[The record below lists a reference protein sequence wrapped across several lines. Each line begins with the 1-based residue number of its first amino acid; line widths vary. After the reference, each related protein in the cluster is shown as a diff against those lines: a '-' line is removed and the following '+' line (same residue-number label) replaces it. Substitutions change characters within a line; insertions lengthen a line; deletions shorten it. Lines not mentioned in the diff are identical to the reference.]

1 MLRKGPDR
9 RIGLRRKGQHLP
21 VPPAIARA
29 LDCAGVTGR
38 TVAGRDEEGPRV
50 VGLLREVAAIAELE
64 PVGDPEPAPAL
75 AAVVAC
81 EDLARCTGQ
90 DRGAAIDRDRNVVD
104 VGIGDPL
111 RRDPGPA
118 VATIGAAPEAIDLD
132 PGPDNAM
139 VRGIDGQRRDPRY
152 ADVGAFVGDVGRQ
165 LLPMRAAIGRAEECR
180 GPRTGE
186 DDVGIDRI
194 DRDPPDIEAVHRRVE
209 ALEALPAVAAFVDAV
224 IGAGEDRARLLAVH
238 GQPEHSALAP
248 QPLADPPPALAAIR
262 TEPRAAPYRPDADR
276 EIACHGPVLR
286 SRSVIPGRRAA
297 ASPEP
302 IFQRPVFMGSGPD
315 PAGRPGMTPVI
326 ASVRAFPAGV
336 RDVDDDAIGA
346 GPFHLEIRVAAGRHR
361 RVDMILGGQPLAVRA
376 LKL

>member
-1 MLRKGPDR
+1 MRRKGPDR
-9 RIGLRRKGQHLP
+9 RIGLRREGQHLP

-81 EDLARCTGQ
+81 EDLARRAGQ

-118 VATIGAAPEAIDLD
+118 VATIGAAPDAIDLD

-139 VRGIDGQRRDPRY
+139 VRGIDGQRRDPRH

-165 LLPMRAAIGRAEECR
+165 LLPMRAAIRRAEECR

-194 DRDPPDIEAVHRRVE
+194 DRDPPNIEAVHRRVE
-209 ALEALPAVAAFVDAV
+209 ALEALPAIAAFVDTV
-224 IGAGEDRARLLAVH
+224 IGAGEDRARLLGVH

-276 EIACHGPVLR
+276 EIACHGRFLPRLSSPPR
-286 SRSVIPGRRAA
+286 KRGSSATAAILAAPGFPLSR
-297 ASPEP
+297 E
-302 IFQRPVFMGSGPD
+302 
-315 PAGRPGMTPVI
+315 
-326 ASVRAFPAGV
+326 
-336 RDVDDDAIGA
+336 
-346 GPFHLEIRVAAGRHR
+346 
-361 RVDMILGGQPLAVRA
+361 
-376 LKL
+376 